1 ILSVIPSLIG
11 WWVLLMP
18 ARQAL
23 LILAAAFFVLMLLD
37 LVAGQKKEVP
47 AWYPKLRW
55 PLTLAVMA
63 SLVLAVLA

>member
-1 ILSVIPSLIG
+1 
-11 WWVLLMP
+11 MP